1 MGSGDDAPD
10 GHADELALDDTA
22 RSDEPS
28 GRSISGNEAT
38 VEAAMAPLTGAD
50 VEVDDAG
57 RTAGMTLG
65 SSLTLD
71 RPLGRGGM
79 GSVWVARHET
89 LDSEVAVKFI
99 AKRLVD
105 RGDTA
110 AKRFER
116 EARLAAKMKSP
127 HAVKIF
133 DHGRDEDGTP
143 FIVMELLHGESL
155 AERLERGPLSV
166 NEAARVVQQIAEV
179 LREAHD
185 LGVVH
190 RDIKPHNVFLTE
202 TGYDAFVKVL
212 DFGVAKHVQVEE
224 ATVVTETGALVGTP
238 FYMSPEQLLRASE
251 PGRGSD
257 RWALAVVAYQ
267 CLTGELPFRGE
278 TVAALGAA
286 LSKGRFV
293 PASERRD
300 DLPEALDDWF
310 ERALAPDEG
319 DRFDDVGDMAQ
330 SFVEA
335 CGMPRASVPGTRES
349 RPSASLRSSRP
360 SKRSAAPAVGT
371 LDGSSAGVETT
382 RPNRRGLVVA
392 LAALLGLGLVYV
404 ALSEEDETTPATAPS
419 SARGPEPASDPEPEP
434 EQPEDAEPEDAEPED
449 AEPEDAE
456 PEGAEPEH
464 EHDPTTAAR
473 PAPPRPR
480 QAVHAPLP
488 TTKASAEPAAKS
500 GKPDYCSHPTLAFE
514 RTPDGMLR
522 YRKEC
527 Q

>member
-1 MGSGDDAPD
+1 MGSADDAPSE
-10 GHADELALDDTA
+10 GPADELAFDDTA
-22 RSDEPS
+22 RSDDPCAEGAEKADRP
-28 GRSISGNEAT
+28 ISGDDAT
-38 VEAAMAPLTGAD
+38 VEAAMAPLTGSD
-50 VEVDDAG
+50 TLVDDAG

-79 GSVWVARHET
+79 GSVWVARHES

-133 DHGRDEDGTP
+133 DHGRDDDGTP

-166 NEAARVVQQIAEV
+166 TEAARVVQQIAEV

-212 DFGVAKHVQVEE
+212 DFGVAKHVHVEE

-238 FYMSPEQLLRASE
+238 FYMSPEQLLRARE

-267 CLTGELPFRGE
+267 CVTGELPFRGE

-286 LSKGRFV
+286 LSKGHFV
-293 PASERRD
+293 PATERRD

-310 ERALAPDEG
+310 DQGLAPDED
-319 DRFDDVGDMAQ
+319 DRFDDVGSMAQ
-330 SFVEA
+330 QFVDA
-335 CGMPRASVPGTRES
+335 CGMPRSSMSGMRDS
-349 RPSASLRSSRP
+349 LPSSSSRSSRS
-360 SKRSAAPAVGT
+360 SKRAVAPALGT
-371 LDGSSAGVETT
+371 LDGSSAEVDAS
-382 RPNRRGLVVA
+382 RPSRRGLVLI
-392 LAALLGLGLVYV
+392 LAALAGVGLV
-404 ALSEEDETTPATAPS
+404 
-419 SARGPEPASDPEPEP
+419 
-434 EQPEDAEPEDAEPED
+434 
-449 AEPEDAE
+449 
-456 PEGAEPEH
+456 
-464 EHDPTTAAR
+464 
-473 PAPPRPR
+473 
-480 QAVHAPLP
+480 
-488 TTKASAEPAAKS
+488 
-500 GKPDYCSHPTLAFE
+500 
-514 RTPDGMLR
+514 
-522 YRKEC
+522 
-527 Q
+527 

>member
-1 MGSGDDAPD
+1 MGSADDVSSD
-10 GHADELALDDTA
+10 GRADELALDDTA
-22 RSDEPS
+22 RSDDPAEE
-28 GRSISGNEAT
+28 RLISGDEAT

-50 VEVDDAG
+50 AAMDDAG

-65 SSLTLD
+65 SSLTLE

-79 GSVWVARHET
+79 GSVWVARHES
-89 LDSEVAVKFI
+89 LDAEVAVKFI

-133 DHGRDEDGTP
+133 DHGRDDDGTP

-166 NEAARVVQQIAEV
+166 TEAARVVQQIAEV

-238 FYMSPEQLLRASE
+238 FYMSPEQLLRARE

-267 CLTGELPFRGE
+267 CVTGELPFRGE

-286 LSKGRFV
+286 LSRGDFV
-293 PASERRD
+293 PATELRD
-300 DLPEALDDWF
+300 DLPAALDDWF
-310 ERALAPDEG
+310 EQALAPEQD
-319 DRFDDVGDMAQ
+319 DRFDDVAVMARR
-330 SFVEA
+330 FVEA
-335 CGMPRASVPGTRES
+335 CGMPRASVPGES
-349 RPSASLRSSRP
+349 LPSSSRSARSSRS
-360 SKRSAAPAVGT
+360 SKRTAAPALGT
-371 LDGSSAGVETT
+371 LDGSSADVDAS
-382 RPNRRGLVVA
+382 RPARRGLVVA
-392 LAALLGLGLVYV
+392 LGALVSLGVLYI
-404 ALSEEDETTPATAPS
+404 ALARDDPRSSPATPS
-419 SARGPEPASDPEPEP
+419 TVASADSTPEPERDPEPDANRERERGPEPDPEPESAP
-434 EQPEDAEPEDAEPED
+434 EPKPSKPPPSSPKRPPAVVP
-449 AEPEDAE
+449 
-456 PEGAEPEH
+456 
-464 EHDPTTAAR
+464 AAK
-473 PAPPRPR
+473 PAPT
-480 QAVHAPLP
+480 APP
-488 TTKASAEPAAKS
+488 VGSAEAAAKS

>member
-1 MGSGDDAPD
+1 MGSADDVSSD
-10 GHADELALDDTA
+10 GHADELAFDDTA
-22 RSDEPS
+22 RSDDPS
-28 GRSISGNEAT
+28 TDRPISGDDAT
-38 VEAAMAPLTGAD
+38 VAAPMAPLTGAD
-50 VEVDDAG
+50 ALVDDAG

-79 GSVWVARHET
+79 GSVWVARHES

-155 AERLERGPLSV
+155 AERLERGPLGV
-166 NEAARVVQQIAEV
+166 TEAARVVQQIAEV

-212 DFGVAKHVQVEE
+212 DFGVAKHVQVDE

-238 FYMSPEQLLRASE
+238 FYMSPEQLLRARE
-251 PGRGSD
+251 PARGSD
-257 RWALAVVAYQ
+257 RWALGVVAYQ
-267 CLTGELPFRGE
+267 CVTGELPFRGE
-278 TVAALGAA
+278 TVAALGAS
-286 LSKGRFV
+286 LSKGHFV
-293 PASERRD
+293 AASERRD

-310 ERALAPDEG
+310 DRALAPDED

-330 SFVEA
+330 LFVEA
-335 CGMPRASVPGTRES
+335 CGMPRASMSGMRES
-349 RPSASLRSSRP
+349 RPSSVSRSS
-360 SKRSAAPAVGT
+360 KRTAAPALGT
-371 LDGSSAGVETT
+371 LDGSSAEVDTS
-382 RPNRRGLVVA
+382 RPSRRGLL
-392 LAALLGLGLVYV
+392 LAAAVLLGVGVVYM
-404 ALSEEDETTPATAPS
+404 ALSGEDTPSTTATPATAAFALTPT
-419 SARGPEPASDPEPEP
+419 ADPEPDP
-434 EQPEDAEPEDAEPED
+434 DPAPTAEPDLDPVSAPEPDLEVTP
-449 AEPEDAE
+449 EP
-456 PEGAEPEH
+456 
-464 EHDPTTAAR
+464 PTPTPRPQRPR
-473 PAPPRPR
+473 PAVPTAKPPPG
-480 QAVHAPLP
+480 
-488 TTKASAEPAAKS
+488 ASADSAAKG